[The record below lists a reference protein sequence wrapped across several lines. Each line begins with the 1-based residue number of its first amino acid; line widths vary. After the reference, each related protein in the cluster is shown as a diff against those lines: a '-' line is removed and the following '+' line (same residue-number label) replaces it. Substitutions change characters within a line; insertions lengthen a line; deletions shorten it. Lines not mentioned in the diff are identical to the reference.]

1 MSLSGCMSYRN
12 DPIKGPA
19 CFSALHPP
27 PPPQINAQLIFWK
40 FNKHPGN
47 FFESLISAHLD

>member
-27 PPPQINAQLIFWK
+27 PPSQINAQLIFWK

-47 FFESLISAHLD
+47 FFESLISALLD